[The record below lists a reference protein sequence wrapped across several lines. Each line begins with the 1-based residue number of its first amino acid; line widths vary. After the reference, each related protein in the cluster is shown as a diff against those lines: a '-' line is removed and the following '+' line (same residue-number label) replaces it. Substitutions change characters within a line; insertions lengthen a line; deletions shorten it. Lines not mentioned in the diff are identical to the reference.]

1 MKSKFAKLML
11 TLSVTSM
18 ILSGAAMA
26 ETKYTKADYEK
37 KVATNVFYVGVVAAV
52 INGLCPNLVKDSSIC
67 NTKDPVGSAIAIQT
81 VMLSGQEDIDDVDED
96 VIAAKVYSVDAAF
109 QFYDAVEQFKL
120 FLGQKADNAK
130 YAKAGDWQNATIGE
144 EQAWQYI
151 VKVASR
157 AAFAAKMV
165 GDTKTYKM
173 ILDLAA
179 DY

>member
-1 MKSKFAKLML
+1 ML
-11 TLSVTSM
+11 AFGIVSMVLGGSVVADS
-18 ILSGAAMA
+18 
-26 ETKYTKADYEK
+26 KYTKADYEK
-37 KVATNVFYVGVVAAV
+37 KVKTNDFYVGVVAAV
-52 INGLCPNLVKDSSIC
+52 INGLCPKLVKDKSVC
-67 NTKDPVGSAIAIQT
+67 NDKKPVETAVAIQK
-81 VMLSGQEDIDDVDED
+81 VMLSGKQDVDDVDED
-96 VIAAKVYSVDAAF
+96 VLAAKFNSVDAAF

-120 FLGQKADNAK
+120 FLGQKTENGK
-130 YAKAGDWQNATIGE
+130 YAKAKNWKKATIGE

-173 ILDLAA
+173 IMDLAA